1 MNPISYP
8 ITKILLPYDGSPS
21 SRLALDLAVFL
32 AGAGGPAFRGITL
45 LHVTGGSY
53 LARHVQN
60 VDLRVTRLD
69 EVKEWQRVRQ
79 HYLDQEILPLLGEA
93 KHLLRRSGFAGP
105 VEMQVAE
112 GKVSEL
118 IVRVAQEESFS
129 TLVMGRRGL
138 TSLKSL
144 LLGSVTRKV
153 LSLAEQMTVYVAG
166 QEMPPRKECPLF
178 PLLLPVDGSIP
189 SLAAVRQAAALAQ
202 ACRDLEPRLV
212 LFHVVDIALL
222 TLSYQ
227 EGADDLVRDGEQAL
241 DAARGILQEAGLEGL
256 WEEKLVSGHPARTIA
271 QETEAGNYALVMMG
285 SRGHSVLEKIFLGSV
300 TSYVVHRV
308 TRPAVAVVYP

>member
-1 MNPISYP
+1 MDTNTYP
-8 ITKILLPYDGSPS
+8 ITKILLPYDGSAS
-21 SRLALDLAVFL
+21 ARQALDLAACL
-32 AGAGGPAFRGITL
+32 AQGGGPVVQGLTL

-69 EVKEWQRVRQ
+69 QVKEWQRVRQ
-79 HYLDQEILPLLGEA
+79 HYLDQEVLPLLKEA
-93 KHLLRRSGFAGP
+93 EQILRGKGFEGP
-105 VEMQVAE
+105 VELRVAE
-112 GKVSEL
+112 GKVSEQIARL
-118 IVRVAQEESFS
+118 AREESFS
-129 TLVMGRRGL
+129 TLIMGRRGL
-138 TSLKSL
+138 TPIKSL

-153 LSLAEQMTVYVAG
+153 LSLMEQMTVYVAG
-166 QEMPPRKECPLF
+166 QETAPVEECPFF

-202 ACRDLEPRLV
+202 AFKTVAPHLV

-222 TLSYQ
+222 TLSYE
-227 EGADDLVRDGEQAL
+227 EGVDILVREGEQAL
-241 DAARGILQEAGLEGL
+241 AAARAILQDAGLTGR

-271 QETEAGNYALVMMG
+271 QEAEAGTYRLIMMG
-285 SRGHSVLEKIFLGSV
+285 SKGHGALEKIFLGSV

-308 TRPAVAVVYP
+308 TRPGVAVVYP